1 MVIRELTRQA
11 SLDLLTRVH
20 LGRLACARGNQPY
33 VCPMFFAYHENRLYC
48 ASTIG
53 HKIECMRDNPLVAVL
68 FDEVD
73 SAQQWQSV
81 VVTGRYEELADTP
94 ETRDRRQLAWTL
106 LQERKLWWEP
116 GYAKTIL
123 GDAERP
129 MEPVYFRVR
138 IEQISGHR
146 ATNE

>member
-11 SLDLLTRVH
+11 SVDLLTRVH
-20 LGRLACARGNQPY
+20 LGRLACARGSQPY
-33 VCPMFFAYHENRLYC
+33 VFPMFFAYHDNSLYC

-53 HKIECMRDNPLVAVL
+53 RKIEWMRENPLVAVE
-68 FDEVD
+68 FDEID
-73 SAQQWQSV
+73 SAQQWASV
-81 VVTGRYEELADTP
+81 IVTGRYEELADTP
-94 ETRDRRQLAWTL
+94 ETRDQRQLAWSL

-116 GYAKTIL
+116 AYVKTIL

-129 MEPVYFRVR
+129 MAPLYFRVR

-146 ATNE
+146 TTME